1 MRTLS
6 ILGRTIAVR
15 PSELALST
23 LAHDLHRHRAVLPI
37 GALFAFVSRQLGRLL
52 SLAFSWATLVL
63 FGKVAKD
70 KQLLLSIM
78 ALLSLIWPIAIAGVA
93 LPSVGTFLL
102 GLVTVPPWIENW
114 VRIGMLV
121 LAIGAP
127 LGVGYVASRLRDQ
140 RPPFAGMIRALLS
153 GYPNALALAVVL
165 VWLML
170 VTPVLKL
177 AALARRHET
186 AHVPIA
192 IKPGGY
198 EVVVRDLTAAL
209 DRAAIRVRRAKA
221 PWPLALP
228 GRILALVGGA
238 GARALVPER
247 LVQLRSADLII
258 TIHPMDLGFSGKPK
272 ALARARGA
280 LVRELAFT
288 EAYQTWTKES
298 QEIEDA
304 LMRADKGDV
313 SVEMI
318 ARQLETIDLPYE
330 EWEILYRILLQVR
343 LRRNPIGTD
352 TVGHEGNGRPAPRKK
367 IGAAVAALRA

>member
-1 MRTLS
+1 M
-6 ILGRTIAVR
+6 
-15 PSELALST
+15 
-23 LAHDLHRHRAVLPI
+23 LPI
-37 GALFAFVSRQLGRLL
+37 GALFAFVGRQLGRLL
-52 SLAFSWATLVL
+52 SLAFNWATLVL

-78 ALLSLIWPIAIAGVA
+78 ALLSLVWPVAIAGVA

-114 VRIGMLV
+114 VRIGMLAV
-121 LAIGAP
+121 AVAAP
-127 LGVGYVASRLRDQ
+127 LGVGYVSSRLRDQ
-140 RPPFAGMIRALLS
+140 RPGAKGMIRALLS

-165 VWLML
+165 IWLML
-170 VTPVLKL
+170 VTPVIKL
-177 AALARRHET
+177 SAVLRRHET

-198 EVVVRDLTAAL
+198 DTVVRDLTAAL
-209 DRAAIRVRRAKA
+209 DRAEIRVQRARA

-238 GARALVPER
+238 GVRALVPEQ
-247 LVQLRSADLII
+247 LVQLRGRDFIV
-258 TIHPMDLGFSGKPK
+258 TIHPMDLGFTGKAR
-272 ALARARGA
+272 ALASSRAA
-280 LVRELAFT
+280 LVRELSFT

-298 QEIEDA
+298 QELEDA
-304 LMRADKGDV
+304 LMRAANGRA
-313 SVEMI
+313 SVETI
-318 ARQLETIDLPYE
+318 ARQLATIELPFE

-352 TVGHEGNGRPAPRKK
+352 EVGRNGSGRPGLLRR
-367 IGAAVAALRA
+367 IEAAVAALRS

>member
-1 MRTLS
+1 M
-6 ILGRTIAVR
+6 
-15 PSELALST
+15 
-23 LAHDLHRHRAVLPI
+23 LPI

-78 ALLSLIWPIAIAGVA
+78 ALLSLVWPIAIAGVA
-93 LPSVGTFLL
+93 LPSVATFLL

-140 RPPFAGMIRALLS
+140 RPGAAGMIRALLS

-177 AALARRHET
+177 AALVRRHET

-209 DRAAIRVRRAKA
+209 DRASIRVRRGQA

-238 GARALVPER
+238 GVRALVPER

-258 TIHPMDLGFSGKPK
+258 TVHPMDLGLSGKPK
-272 ALARARGA
+272 ALARARAA

-304 LMRADKGDV
+304 LMRADNGAV

-343 LRRNPIGTD
+343 LRRSPIGTD
-352 TVGHEGNGRPAPRKK
+352 TVGHEGNGSPTLWEK
-367 IGAAVAALRA
+367 IGAAIAALRT

>member
-1 MRTLS
+1 
-6 ILGRTIAVR
+6 
-15 PSELALST
+15 
-23 LAHDLHRHRAVLPI
+23 VLPI
-37 GALFAFVSRQLGRLL
+37 GALFAFVGRQLGRLL

-78 ALLSLIWPIAIAGVA
+78 AVLSLVWPIAIAGVA

-114 VRIGMLV
+114 VRIAMLV
-121 LAIGAP
+121 LAITAP

-140 RPPFAGMIRALLS
+140 RPGAAGLIRALLA

-165 VWLML
+165 LWLML
-170 VTPVLKL
+170 VTPALKL

-198 EVVVRDLTAAL
+198 EVVLRDLIDAL
-209 DRAAIRVRRAKA
+209 GRAGVRVRRARA

-238 GARALVPER
+238 GVRALVPER
-247 LVQLRSADLII
+247 LVQLKGTDLII
-258 TIHPMDLGFSGKPK
+258 TIHPMDLGLSGKPK
-272 ALARARGA
+272 ALARARSA

-304 LMRADKGDV
+304 LMRADKGEV
-313 SVEMI
+313 SVATI
-318 ARQLETIDLPYE
+318 ARQLATIDLPFE

-352 TVGHEGNGRPAPRKK
+352 TVGHEGNGRPGLRKK
-367 IGAAVAALRA
+367 IEAAIAALTA